1 MSPDQK
7 PEWFQITE
15 SDSTASTSKISKG
28 LPIMAI
34 LAFATI
40 IGIGA
45 VVAQTQDE
53 VPANATETVTPAV
66 NSNQNTVSSEA
77 TAPSTQVSAT
87 KDSGASLSSM
97 TPAKGSQNS
106 ENVVP
111 PTSITNSSVSP
122 KAPSTPGVANPLGKK
137 PSGGG
142 DDEDEDDEDEEDDD

>member
-7 PEWFQITE
+7 PEWFQIA
-15 SDSTASTSKISKG
+15 DADNTASTRKISKG

-87 KDSGASLSSM
+87 KGSGASLSSM
-97 TPAKGSQNS
+97 VPAKESQNS

-111 PTSITNSSVSP
+111 PSSITNSSASP

-137 PSGGG
+137 PTGG
-142 DDEDEDDEDEEDDD
+142 DEENDDEENDD